1 MKKNTPNYPVHL
13 FSVQTNSGYEWV
25 ARYPDILGCV
35 GGGDTPEEALAEAKI
50 NLEVYLE
57 SLDEDDLP
65 YPNISSN
72 EMYSANGKIA
82 LRISKDLHT
91 KLKKYAEINRTSVNQ
106 ICVEAISEKIGVI
119 NTVENLKSYI
129 KDAVQPLDNMLSS
142 FTNILKSQRHKVEGA
157 RFENTVPTSI
167 KTLRS
172 YNHA

>member
-91 KLKKYAEINRTSVNQ
+91 KLKKATVAKPVEDTKPIVEEPKTDVKTEIKETLLKLNEL
-106 ICVEAISEKIGVI
+106 IEK
-119 NTVENLKSYI
+119 L
-129 KDAVQPLDNMLSS
+129 
-142 FTNILKSQRHKVEGA
+142 
-157 RFENTVPTSI
+157 
-167 KTLRS
+167 
-172 YNHA
+172 